1 MDYKKIFK
9 RETKTIV
16 YVVVCL
22 TLVVVAASYAMFLQV
37 NNNKDNQVV
46 ETGSLVITYTNK
58 NGQAI
63 SESDVITDTTCLEPM
78 TDDEAEGMSDC
89 AYYLNIFNRGSLPAS
104 YRLLIYN
111 NVSELPDGGRF
122 VNHDAI
128 KVHVKKGSKLEGS
141 DNITYVPVNH
151 VDSNS
156 PFVLSGLSHSSDTQF
171 TTVQDEI
178 KYVLDTGTLE
188 ANGDVSYSVQAF
200 IHEDLTN
207 GSLSGQYVYLKLEV
221 IGVVSGDAPITNDN
235 NSGNV
240 IS

>member
-37 NNNKDNQVV
+37 DNNTDNQVI

-58 NGQAI
+58 NGQTI
-63 SESDVITDTTCLEPM
+63 SESDVVTNNACLEPM
-78 TDDEAEGMSDC
+78 TDDESEGMTDC
-89 AYYLNIFNRGSLPAS
+89 SYYLNIFNRGSLPAS
-104 YRLLIYN
+104 YRLVVYN
-111 NVSELPDGGRF
+111 NVNELPDGGRF

-128 KVHVKKGSKLEGS
+128 KVHIKKGSKVDGNDS
-141 DNITYVPVNH
+141 IQYVPVA
-151 VDSNS
+151 NS
-156 PFVLSGLSHSSDTQF
+156 PALLSSLPHSSDTQF
-171 TTVQDEI
+171 KTAQNEV
-178 KYVLDTGTLE
+178 KYVLDSGTLE
-188 ANGDVSYSVQAF
+188 AAGNISYNVQAF
-200 IHEDLTN
+200 IHEDLTQ
-207 GSLSGQYVYLKLEV
+207 GSLTGQYVYLKLEV
-221 IGVVSGDAPITNDN
+221 TGIVDGEAPITNDN